1 MQQRSPQ
8 HVCFAPQQWSP
19 QHFSFL
25 PQQSALPQQVV
36 PFAQHFSPQHVVV
49 FGQQWPLQHLSLGP
63 QHSRPQVVLPRGQL
77 QTPATHC
84 LSGGQQRPAQQP
96 SAARQQVMRLSL
108 AQHFGV
114 VPPQHRAGVPGV
126 PGPPGALNWMH
137 AFSPLLQQ
145 SERLWSTHDSP
156 ALQHFWPHCS
166 PSQIGTQLS
175 PFGPGPHFVP
185 GGQHAFSHG
194 GPPACP
200 GNRQHVSSGKQQ
212 SR

>member
-25 PQQSALPQQVV
+25 PQQSALPQHVV
-36 PFAQHFSPQHVVV
+36 PLAQHFSPQLVVV
-49 FGQQWPLQHLSLGP
+49 FGQQWPLQHFSLGP

-96 SAARQQVMRLSL
+96 SAARQQAMRLSL

-126 PGPPGALNWMH
+126 PGPPGALNWMQ

-145 SERLWSTHDSP
+145 VKVEPIHR
-156 ALQHFWPHCS
+156 
-166 PSQIGTQLS
+166 IV
-175 PFGPGPHFVP
+175 GPGPHFVP
-185 GGQHAFSHG
+185 GGQQAFSHG
-194 GPPACP
+194 GPPARP